1 MDCVTDVE
9 EEKEE
14 EYEEEEGEYEEEEEE
29 EEEEKYEDNEA
40 MFVEDANGVVATAT
54 TDDDGNRISVEETMI
69 VSIES
74 LT

>member
-29 EEEEKYEDNEA
+29 EKYEDNEA
-40 MFVEDANGVVATAT
+40 MFVEDANGVVATAI

-69 VSIES
+69 VSIEET